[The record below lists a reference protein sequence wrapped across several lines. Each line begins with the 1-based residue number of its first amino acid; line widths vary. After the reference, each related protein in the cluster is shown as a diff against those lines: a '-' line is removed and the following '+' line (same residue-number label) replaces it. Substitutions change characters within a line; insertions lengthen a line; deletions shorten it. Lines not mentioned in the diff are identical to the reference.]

1 MKPQKKSAFRFA
13 VCIDNHG
20 YPASLERRKLY
31 QVLPDSEAKA
41 HGQMRIVDESGED
54 YLYPAAYFITGIRLP
69 WKQVR
74 EKARHLFSHDAV
86 LRSIRKAAGI

>member
-1 MKPQKKSAFRFA
+1 
-13 VCIDNHG
+13 
-20 YPASLERRKLY
+20 
-31 QVLPDSEAKA
+31 
-41 HGQMRIVDESGED
+41 MRIVDESGED